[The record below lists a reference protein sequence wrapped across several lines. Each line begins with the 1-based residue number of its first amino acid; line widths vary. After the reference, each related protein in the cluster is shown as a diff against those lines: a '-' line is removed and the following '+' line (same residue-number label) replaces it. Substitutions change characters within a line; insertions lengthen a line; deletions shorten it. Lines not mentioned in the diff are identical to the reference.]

1 MSRRCIS
8 ASSGE
13 ASAAVLA
20 GGLATGVAADA
31 LLGVASARG
40 LGDGTGAAAVA
51 GGTMAGRGCST
62 LAPVASMPASNF
74 ASGGE
79 AEGGGL
85 SAGAFAGGDAV
96 AGGGDGC
103 ADGTIAAGAAGGA
116 PPVMFTGAAPY
127 RLTRYTPA
135 MIATATTATAT

>member
-1 MSRRCIS
+1 
-8 ASSGE
+8 
-13 ASAAVLA
+13 
-20 GGLATGVAADA
+20 
-31 LLGVASARG
+31 
-40 LGDGTGAAAVA
+40 
-51 GGTMAGRGCST
+51 
-62 LAPVASMPASNF
+62 MPASNF

-135 MIATATTATAT
+135 MIATATTATATPSPRTNADVLTCFAILRMDARPDDASFYNSLGDGS